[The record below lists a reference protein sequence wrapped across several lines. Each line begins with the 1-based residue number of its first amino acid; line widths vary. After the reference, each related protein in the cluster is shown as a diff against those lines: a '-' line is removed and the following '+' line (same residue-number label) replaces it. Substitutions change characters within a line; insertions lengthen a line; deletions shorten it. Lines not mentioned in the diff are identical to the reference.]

1 MSRPALMT
9 VAAMVLAATAAN
21 AAEPGTPPVPAAVRM
36 LEGCWVGKGE
46 VTGKP
51 VIIAIKAAPVAL
63 DAMFLVAAR
72 SEAEADAEDKYAAH
86 LLFGGAAEGAADPVV
101 GFWAD
106 SFGGAYT
113 ATGAGRPQA
122 GGFDMSYRYPNAEF
136 VNRWRLTGERLSW
149 TIAARDASGK
159 EQAFAAYTLA
169 RAACPSG

>member
-1 MSRPALMT
+1 MSKPALMT
-9 VAAMVLAATAAN
+9 AAAILLAAPAAR

-72 SEAEADAEDKYAAH
+72 SEAEADAGDRYAAH
-86 LLFGGAAEGAADPVV
+86 LLFGGAAEGAPDPIV
-101 GFWAD
+101 GYWAD

-113 ATGAGRPQA
+113 AAGAGRPQA
-122 GGFDMSYRYPNAEF
+122 DGFDMSYRYPDAEF
-136 VNRWRLTGERLSW
+136 VNRWRRAGDQLTW
-149 TIAARDASGK
+149 TIIARDGSGK
-159 EQAFAAYTLA
+159 EQAFAAYALA
-169 RAACPSG
+169 RAACPAG